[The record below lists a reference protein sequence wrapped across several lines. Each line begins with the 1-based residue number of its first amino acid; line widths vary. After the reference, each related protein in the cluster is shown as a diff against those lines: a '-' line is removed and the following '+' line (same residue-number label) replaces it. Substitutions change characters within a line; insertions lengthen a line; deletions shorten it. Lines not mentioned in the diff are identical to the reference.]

1 MENRKRNTAV
11 LLITAGLFI
20 LLGNLIGFFTV
31 AALFLIWLGIHKVRI
46 GEEKTGYVLLFGGA
60 LFLISGHFSFFV
72 AIILISLGY
81 FFIRSKQVQKD
92 DYIQKQTFLE
102 SLKRNHEAWELRSM
116 SIWSVIGEIQ
126 LDLSLALA
134 DQKETTLVFQGI
146 IGDIDLI
153 VPEELGVKVKGTVL
167 LGQTQV
173 EEQRD
178 AGIVNKLAWVSPNYE
193 TAEHRVNVEIS
204 YVVGDVNI
212 KRL

>member
-1 MENRKRNTAV
+1 MENRKRNTAL

-46 GEEKTGYVLLFGGA
+46 GEEKTGYVLLFGGV

-92 DYIQKQTFLE
+92 DYVQKQTFLE

-116 SIWSVIGEIQ
+116 SIWSAIGEIQ
-126 LDLSLALA
+126 LDLSLALT

-153 VPEELGVKVKGTVL
+153 VPEELGVKVKGTIL

-173 EEQRD
+173 EEERD
-178 AGIVNKLAWVSPNYE
+178 AGIVNKLAWVSSNYE
-193 TAEHRVNVEIS
+193 RAEHRVNVEIS
-204 YVVGDVNI
+204 YLVGDVNI